1 MAQLRHNG
9 GWVIIMTFVAA
20 MMLVMV
26 PLWDWLEGLRPRF
39 VAMVLIFWTFAL
51 PERVGVT
58 IGWRG
63 GVLVVYL
70 VIEVHQR
77 MRQFPLWQQAL
88 SVMMLIGLQQMI
100 VLWVNGMSGQVTESW
115 WYWITPVTSML
126 LWPWVFG
133 LLRTIRRHFHVR

>member
-1 MAQLRHNG
+1 M
-9 GWVIIMTFVAA
+9 
-20 MMLVMV
+20 
-26 PLWDWLEGLRPRF
+26 
-39 VAMVLIFWTFAL
+39 
-51 PERVGVT
+51 
-58 IGWRG
+58 
-63 GVLVVYL
+63 GVLLGVHAAALALVAYL
-70 VIEVHQR
+70 VIKVHQR

-100 VLWVNGMSGQVTESW
+100 VLWVKGMSGQVTESW